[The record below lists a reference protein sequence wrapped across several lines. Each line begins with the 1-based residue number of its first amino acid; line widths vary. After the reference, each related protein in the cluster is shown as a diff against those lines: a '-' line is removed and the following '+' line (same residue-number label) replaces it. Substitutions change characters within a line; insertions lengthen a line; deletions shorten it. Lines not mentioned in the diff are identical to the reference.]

1 MYKPKAESKAALKSR
16 ILEAIQNSGSGLL
29 RKQVAYA
36 VGLQPSNRDLAS
48 VLDSLVTEKLIY
60 RSGAV
65 GAGYRYLPVKSDE
78 QERIS

>member
-1 MYKPKAESKAALKSR
+1 MYKPKAESKAVLKSR
-16 ILEAIQNSGSGLL
+16 ILEAIQSSSGGLL

-48 VLDSLVTEKLIY
+48 VLDSLVAEKSIY

-65 GAGYRYLPVKSDE
+65 GAGYRYLPVKSG
-78 QERIS
+78 QLPTT